1 MRYARDH
8 KAATHEKI
16 LKGAVMRLKGNG
28 AGSIAISE
36 LMEEAGLTHGGFYAH
51 FKSRDALIEES
62 FRDALDS
69 TARRWRAR
77 AEKAPRGEELAA
89 IVNGYLTAEHRD
101 DVTGGCALPAL
112 GAELARAN
120 AKTRRVFTTK
130 LEEAIDLVASQ
141 RAGRATKAAREQAIG
156 TIATM
161 VGSLLLARAAAGD
174 EELSMDILKAGR
186 KKALAGNE
194 TRVKRA
200 VSKSKTIRR
209 PSSE

>member
-1 MRYARDH
+1 MRYARNH

-16 LKGAVMRLKGNG
+16 LKGAITRLKENG
-28 AGSIAISE
+28 SAGIAIAD

-62 FRDALDS
+62 FRDALDT

-77 AEKAPRGEELAA
+77 AEKAQPGEGLAA
-89 IVNGYLTAEHRD
+89 IVNGYLTREHRD
-101 DVTGGCALPAL
+101 DVSGGCALPAL
-112 GAELARAN
+112 GAELARSS
-120 AKTRRVFTTK
+120 AKTRRIFTVK

-141 RAGRATKAAREQAIG
+141 YAGRPTKAMREEAIG

-161 VGSLLLARAAAGD
+161 VGSLLLARAAAAD
-174 EELSMDILKAGR
+174 EELSADILKAGR

-194 TRVKRA
+194 ARAKRA
-200 VSKSKTIRR
+200 VPKSAQGKVTR
-209 PSSE
+209 

>member
-16 LKGAVMRLKGNG
+16 LKGAVMRLKENG
-28 AGSIAISE
+28 SAGIAIAD

-62 FRDALDS
+62 FRDALDT

-77 AEKAPRGEELAA
+77 AEKAPQGEGLAA

-101 DVTGGCALPAL
+101 DVAGGCALPAL
-112 GAELARAN
+112 GAELARSN
-120 AKTRRVFTTK
+120 AKTRRIFTAK

-141 RAGRATKAAREQAIG
+141 RAERPTKAMREEAIG

-161 VGSLLLARAAAGD
+161 VGSLLLARAAAAD
-174 EELSMDILKAGR
+174 EELSADILKAGR

-194 TRVKRA
+194 PRVKRA
-200 VSKSKTIRR
+200 VPKSAQGKVTR
-209 PSSE
+209 

>member
-16 LKGAVMRLKGNG
+16 LKGAVMRLKENG
-28 AGSIAISE
+28 SAGIAIAD

-62 FRDALDS
+62 FRDALDT

-77 AEKAPRGEELAA
+77 AEKAPQGEGLAA

-101 DVTGGCALPAL
+101 DVAGGCALPAL
-112 GAELARAN
+112 GAELARSN
-120 AKTRRVFTTK
+120 AKTRRIFTAK
-130 LEEAIDLVASQ
+130 LEEAIGLVASQ
-141 RAGRATKAAREQAIG
+141 RAERPTKAMREEAIG

-161 VGSLLLARAAAGD
+161 VGSLLLARAAAAD
-174 EELSMDILKAGR
+174 EELSADILKAGR

-194 TRVKRA
+194 PRVKRA
-200 VSKSKTIRR
+200 VPKSAQGKVTR
-209 PSSE
+209 

>member
-1 MRYARDH
+1 MRYARNH

-16 LKGAVMRLKGNG
+16 LQGAVMRLKENG
-28 AGSIAISE
+28 PAGIAIAE
-36 LMEEAGLTHGGFYAH
+36 LMEETGLTHGGFYAH

-69 TARRWRAR
+69 IARRWRAR
-77 AEKAPRGEELAA
+77 AEKAPRGDGLAA

-101 DVTGGCALPAL
+101 DVAGGCALPAL

-120 AKTRRVFTTK
+120 ARTQRIFTAR
-130 LEEAIDLVASQ
+130 LEEAIDLVAAQ
-141 RAGRATKAAREQAIG
+141 DAKRPTKAARERAIG

-174 EELSMDILKAGR
+174 EDLSADILKAGR
-186 KKALAGNE
+186 KRALAGE
-194 TRVKRA
+194 MPHARRVAPSPPQRK
-200 VSKSKTIRR
+200 VSR
-209 PSSE
+209 

>member
-16 LKGAVMRLKGNG
+16 LKGAVMRLKENG
-28 AGSIAISE
+28 SAGIAIAD

-62 FRDALDS
+62 FRDALDA
-69 TARRWRAR
+69 TARRWRTR
-77 AEKAPRGEELAA
+77 AEKAPKGEGLAA

-101 DVTGGCALPAL
+101 DVSGGCALPAL

-120 AKTRRVFTTK
+120 VKTRRVFTAK

-141 RAGRATKAAREQAIG
+141 RAERPTKTMREEAIG

-174 EELSMDILKAGR
+174 EELSADILKAGR
-186 KKALAGNE
+186 KKALAGE
-194 TRVKRA
+194 MPDARRA
-200 VSKSKTIRR
+200 SLQSPQGKVAR
-209 PSSE
+209 

>member
-16 LKGAVMRLKGNG
+16 LKGAVMRLKENG
-28 AGSIAISE
+28 PAGIAIAE

-62 FRDALDS
+62 FRDALDT

-77 AEKAPRGEELAA
+77 AEKAPKGEGLAA

-101 DVTGGCALPAL
+101 DVSGGCALPAL
-112 GAELARAN
+112 GAELARSN
-120 AKTRRVFTTK
+120 AKTRRIFTTK

-141 RAGRATKAAREQAIG
+141 RAERPTKAMREEAIG
-156 TIATM
+156 AIATM
-161 VGSLLLARAAAGD
+161 VGSLLLARAAAAD

-186 KKALAGNE
+186 KKALAGTE
-194 TRVKRA
+194 PAAKPA
-200 VSKSKTIRR
+200 AAKSSRQ
-209 PSSE
+209 